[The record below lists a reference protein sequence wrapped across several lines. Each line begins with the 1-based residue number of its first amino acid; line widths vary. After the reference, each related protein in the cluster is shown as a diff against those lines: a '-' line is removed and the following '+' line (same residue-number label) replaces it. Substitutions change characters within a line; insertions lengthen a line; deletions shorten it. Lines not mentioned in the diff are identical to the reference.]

1 MTWEFQA
8 TVSDGIH
15 RLLDRQGAVAWGVE
29 HDGFDVDHPSAM
41 GTAEVGLPTGTTEV
55 LLVPPLP
62 GGLVLDTVRSYQG
75 LTEGELCTLFLGIFD
90 ELLTVAAPE
99 SRLCLQAIGLA
110 ADGRPRIIPGIS
122 QPPLPSNRRAVG
134 EMLYHASHGR
144 PWAESLL
151 PVNIALDGSSPALRA
166 LLAELLDESVPAGP
180 LVDTI
185 AEVGEALRGL
195 SAPSALPLLPA
206 ERDLDPALALTAR
219 LRAANGHSPARIAV
233 PAPDIPAAARSA
245 DGPDEQGEG
254 SVIGT
259 TSPGRRSRVG
269 QAPDSAARLREA
281 SRSGGARTRRGRTET
296 TRPRPGR
303 RHFTNMLEWAQA
315 QATGLAGRLT
325 RGRRLPV
332 ILAVCLTLIGAAV
345 LVQSFGEDESATP
358 ARSSTDA
365 DPASGRD
372 ADSPTIATT
381 ASSGADDAA
390 VPTDEDIVEVLAE
403 LCERRAAALSEGD
416 GDALRELTVPGSTAA
431 LADELIDVAAFA
443 GTDYGIELS
452 DVRVMEKTVDAVRAS
467 ATMTSTAEGGD
478 QTSFD
483 PSAVEFELTLKGSE
497 WKISAVREL
506 ADDAER

>member
-15 RLLDRQGAVAWGVE
+15 RLLDRQGAVTWGIE
-29 HDGFDVDHPSAM
+29 HDGFDVDHPTAM

-75 LTEGELCTLFLGIFD
+75 LTEGELCTLFLGVFD

-122 QPPLPSNRRAVG
+122 QPPLSSNRRAVG

-151 PVNIALDGSSPALRA
+151 PVNIALDRCSPALRA
-166 LLAELLDESVPAGP
+166 LVAELLDESVPAGP
-180 LVDTI
+180 LTDTI

-206 ERDLDPALALTAR
+206 ERDLDPGQALTAR
-219 LRAANGHSPARIAV
+219 LRAANGHSPARIAD
-233 PAPDIPAAARSA
+233 PAPDLHAAAQRGGSP
-245 DGPDEQGEG
+245 DGPGEG

-281 SRSGGARTRRGRTET
+281 SRSGGVRTRRGRTET
-296 TRPRPGR
+296 RRARPGR

-345 LVQSFGEDESATP
+345 LVQSLGEDESATP

-372 ADSPTIATT
+372 ADSPTTATT
-381 ASSGADDAA
+381 ASSGAGDAA

-452 DVRVMEKTVDAVRAS
+452 DVRVVEKTVDAVRAS

-478 QTSFD
+478 QTSFE
-483 PSAVEFELTLKGSE
+483 PTAVEFELTLKGSE

-506 ADDAER
+506 ADDTER